1 MHRLKLYSY
10 SKHSLSLKEVS
21 FGPLRYIAVGLL
33 GGFVLFWTLVLVN
46 QSYGDALGIGIAKT
60 DILLSENRILKS
72 QLHLVSSQ
80 IASLEKQLEMM
91 NERGNELRLLV
102 DLPKIDEEVRIA
114 GTGGTED
121 RVDFSSSSG
130 VNDLLNNLRSSLG
143 RAESEMR
150 LQQRSYSS
158 VGATYDQNK
167 IRFTHLPAIR
177 PMNGYYQHRGI
188 GMRMHPILGFYRV
201 HEGLDITNQ
210 EGTSVYA
217 TADGTVE
224 YAGKNQS
231 GYGLLVE
238 LNHGYSFTTKYA
250 HLSRVLVREGQSVR
264 RGDLLARSGN
274 TGLSTAPH
282 LHYEVRKNGVA
293 QNPLDFFF
301 DDVDY
306 QIYKNTVR
314 E

>member
-1 MHRLKLYSY
+1 MRRLKLYYY
-10 SKHSLSLKEVS
+10 SKDSLGLREVAY
-21 FGPLRYIAVGLL
+21 GPVRFVAYGIL
-33 GGFVLFWTLVLVN
+33 GGFLLFWAFVLVN

-60 DILLSENRILKS
+60 DVLLSENRILKS

-80 IASLEKQLEMM
+80 IASFEKKLAML
-91 NERGNELRLLV
+91 NDRGNELRLLV

-114 GTGGTED
+114 GTGGTEE
-121 RVDFSSSSG
+121 RIDFSSSPD
-130 VNDLLNNLRSSLG
+130 VNGLLNGLRSSLS
-143 RAESEMR
+143 RTESEMR
-150 LQQRSYSS
+150 LQQQSYAS
-158 VGATYDQNK
+158 VGVTYDQNK
-167 IRFTHLPAIR
+167 ARFAHLPAIR
-177 PMNGYYQHRGI
+177 PMNGYYQHKGI

-210 EGTSVYA
+210 EGTAVYA
-217 TADGTVE
+217 TADGTVQ

-238 LNHGYSFTTKYA
+238 VNHGYSFTTKYA

-306 QIYKNTVR
+306 QIYKNALQ